1 MSTLRRRRAPRAGV
15 AGQIPAAH
23 DPSRWRLGIEAALVG
38 GIVVSTLLVSLLVG
52 WQIAEGAAAGIRTQM
67 QMRLAVS
74 ARDVSLRLTA
84 ALDERLADVQQV
96 RDLLQALPP
105 PPGEMHQRI
114 LDKIPAS
121 HPQIHW
127 LGITDLDGTVQ
138 AATDRGQIGLAHPHI
153 VARDLIEIGPVAIG
167 DRHATDASARDA
179 PVLQKAHLDISLPL
193 ASPEGQRI
201 GTLVTHIDMA
211 LVETLFAQ
219 SLGPPAAPG
228 YAATLMRRDGTV
240 IHDTAGQE
248 GSLADLRL
256 TLLSNGTQA
265 VELAWPGAG
274 ARDRVYA
281 ASHPLRGSVIGRE
294 LDWTVVVR
302 EPADAIHAAVMQ
314 ARWRAAMLCVA
325 GGTLLCLIALLLVRR
340 VTRPLRTLVTALRRF
355 GEREGQS
362 GYRAALP
369 RLPSTRLVEIELLK
383 QSFESMTAAVQ
394 SQQDSLQQTQLQVL
408 QTLGRAGEFRDNE
421 TGDHVQRMSR
431 LCARLARLAGLP
443 DAVVADMR
451 LASQLHDIGKI
462 GIPDHILLKPGR
474 LTEEEREVMSHHP
487 QIGARILSGL
497 DAPMLR
503 LARDIALT
511 HHERWDGSGYP
522 GGLAGEAIP
531 IAGRIVAICDVFD
544 ALRSNRP
551 YKRAWPLPQVLA
563 HLREQSGSHFDP
575 HLVALFLAH
584 LDDFIGDDGPPTEA
598 PTEVPNEAPT
608 AAPSERLTRA
618 PSDASNA
625 APSMPK

>member
-1 MSTLRRRRAPRAGV
+1 MSTLRRRRAHRAGHAAPKQV
-15 AGQIPAAH
+15 AH

-38 GIVVSTLLVSLLVG
+38 GVVVSTLLVSLLVG

-74 ARDVSLRLTA
+74 ARDISLRLTA

-127 LGITDLDGTVQ
+127 LGIADLDGTVQ
-138 AATDRGQIGLAHPHI
+138 AATDRGQIGLAHPHL

-167 DRHATDASARDA
+167 DRHATDAAARDA
-179 PVLQKAHLDISLPL
+179 PVHRQAHLDISLPL

-201 GTLVTHIDMA
+201 GTLVTHIDMS
-211 LVETLFAQ
+211 LVGTLFAQ

-228 YAATLMRRDGTV
+228 FAATLMRRDGTV
-240 IHDTAGQE
+240 LHDTAGHAV
-248 GSLADLRL
+248 SLSELRL

-265 VELAWPGAG
+265 VELAWPGES

-281 ASHPLRGSVIGRE
+281 ASHPLRDSVIGRE

-302 EPADAIHAAVMQ
+302 EPADAIHAAVVQ
-314 ARWRAAMLCVA
+314 ARWQAAMLCLA

-355 GEREGQS
+355 GERDGQS
-362 GYRAALP
+362 GGHRAALP

-383 QSFESMTAAVQ
+383 QSFETMTAAVQ
-394 SQQDSLQQTQLQVL
+394 TQQDSLQQTQLQVL

-443 DAVVADMR
+443 DPVVADMR

-474 LTEEEREVMSHHP
+474 LTDDEREVMSHHP

-511 HHERWDGSGYP
+511 HHERWDGTGYP
-522 GGLAGEAIP
+522 DGLAGEAIP

-551 YKRAWPLPQVLA
+551 YKRAWPLPEVLA

-575 HLVALFLAH
+575 HLVGLFLDH
-584 LDDFIGDDGPPTEA
+584 LDEFIGDDLPPAEPA
-598 PTEVPNEAPT
+598 SE
-608 AAPSERLTRA
+608 APSERATRA
-618 PSDASNA
+618 PSEASNDT
-625 APSMPK
+625 PSMPK